1 MAISRQQ
8 LSEEIA
14 LIPDDKI
21 AEVFSIVHRYR
32 VDLESAPGGGSA
44 QANDFAGIWEDMPDG
59 VFQEF
64 LRERTRSAPQ

>member
-14 LIPDDKI
+14 SIPDDKI
-21 AEVFSIVHRYR
+21 AEVFNIVYRYR
-32 VDLESAPGGGSA
+32 IDLESAPAGDSA
-44 QANDFAGIWEDMPDG
+44 QDNDFAGIWADMPDG

-64 LRERTRSAPQ
+64 LRERTRSAPR